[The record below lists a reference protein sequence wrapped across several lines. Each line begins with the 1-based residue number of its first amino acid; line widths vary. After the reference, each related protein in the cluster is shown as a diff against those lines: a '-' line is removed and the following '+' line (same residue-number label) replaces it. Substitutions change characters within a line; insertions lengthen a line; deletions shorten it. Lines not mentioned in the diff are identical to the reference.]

1 MNHCHSQ
8 GGKICIVCQQCQNQ
22 LTHHHTPP
30 PTTTTTNTKSFLL
43 HWQSTM
49 RVFSLVSLFF
59 ATVQGF
65 APLAIVPKSSSSS
78 SSTTTMMISRQ
89 DFLTSIMTGTTAAA
103 IVASTNTL
111 PAWADDD
118 DNNDMDS
125 TASSSATVTTMD
137 NGVKYTV
144 TKAGDGPKP
153 DIGELAAIRFRAFC
167 GTNKIDDIFDTP
179 EPYYTRIGT
188 GMMLKVRVHKHTHNQ
203 RASERT
209 FVCNVLVCVG
219 VLTRVFSLDSL
230 LSCLLPCLQFF
241 VICCW
246 GHASLIPETCLPI
259 QPFLISHSLA
269 FI

>member
-1 MNHCHSQ
+1 MCANSVKTNSHTTTHYHH
-8 GGKICIVCQQCQNQ
+8 QQQQ
-22 LTHHHTPP
+22 QQQQQP
-30 PTTTTTNTKSFLL
+30 PTQKVS
-43 HWQSTM
+43 WQSTM

-65 APLAIVPKSSSSS
+65 APLAIVPKSSSSSS

-111 PAWADDD
+111 PAWAD
-118 DNNDMDS
+118 DMDS

-188 GMMLKVRVHKHTHNQ
+188 GMMLKVRTTNVVCAQTHTHTHTRTTNE
-203 RASERT
+203 RASERL
-209 FVCNVLVCVG
+209 FVMCLCV
-219 VLTRVFSLDSL
+219 
-230 LSCLLPCLQFF
+230 
-241 VICCW
+241 
-246 GHASLIPETCLPI
+246 
-259 QPFLISHSLA
+259 
-269 FI
+269 

>member
-1 MNHCHSQ
+1 M
-8 GGKICIVCQQCQNQ
+8 
-22 LTHHHTPP
+22 
-30 PTTTTTNTKSFLL
+30 
-43 HWQSTM
+43 
-49 RVFSLVSLFF
+49 
-59 ATVQGF
+59 
-65 APLAIVPKSSSSS
+65 
-78 SSTTTMMISRQ
+78 TMMISRQ

-219 VLTRVFSLDSL
+219 VLTRVFSLDTF
-230 LSCLLPCLQFF
+230 LSCLLACVQFF